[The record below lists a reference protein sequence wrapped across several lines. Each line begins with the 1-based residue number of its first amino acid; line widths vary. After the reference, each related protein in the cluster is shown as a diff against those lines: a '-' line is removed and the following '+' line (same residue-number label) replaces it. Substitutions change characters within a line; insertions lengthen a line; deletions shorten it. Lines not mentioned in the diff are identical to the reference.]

1 VAARDRIFGWVY
13 VSPLL
18 LVLVPFFVAPLL
30 VVIAASFFESDGF
43 GGLIANPTLGNYVD
57 IFTSALT
64 FNLYLET
71 IKFTVLTWFFSLIIG
86 FWIAYFLVFHV
97 RSPLLG
103 IGLFLLCTVPFW
115 TSNII
120 RMISWIPLLG
130 KEGLINMSLIKLGV
144 VHEPL
149 EFLLFSSFSVVVAYV
164 HQLTIFMVVP
174 IFNAMARID
183 KRVVEAALDAGACR
197 FDIVRL
203 IVLPLSKNGIA
214 LGSIF
219 VVSIVMGDFFV
230 IKVMSG
236 GGSASVVGALY
247 EDVGVLQYPSAAA
260 SAVLLTIVVTL
271 LVTAIL
277 RTVDVRKEIARW
289 RRPIT
294 RCVQAPCRR
303 PWWRTRSRRAPA
315 GGPGRSTSSSPC
327 SCFTCS
333 RSMVR

>member
-1 VAARDRIFGWVY
+1 MAAREGVFGWVY
-13 VSPLL
+13 ISPLM

-30 VVIAASFFESDGF
+30 VVIAASFMQSDGF
-43 GGLIANPTLGNYVD
+43 GGIIVNPTLQNYLD
-57 IFTSALT
+57 IFSSGLT

-71 IKFTVLTWFFSLIIG
+71 VKFTVLTWLFSLIIG
-86 FWIAYFLVFHV
+86 FWVAYFLVFHV
-97 RSPLLG
+97 RSPLLA

-130 KEGLINMSLIKLGV
+130 KEGLINMSLIRLGIV
-144 VHEPL
+144 REPL

-164 HQLTIFMVVP
+164 HQLTIFMIVP

-183 KRVVEAALDAGACR
+183 KRVVEAGLDAGASR
-197 FDIVRL
+197 FEIMRL

-260 SAVLLTIVVTL
+260 SAVVLTIVVTML
-271 LVTAIL
+271 ITAIL
-277 RTVDVRKEIARW
+277 RTVDVRKEL
-289 RRPIT
+289 T
-294 RCVQAPCRR
+294 R
-303 PWWRTRSRRAPA
+303 
-315 GGPGRSTSSSPC
+315 
-327 SCFTCS
+327 
-333 RSMVR
+333 

>member
-1 VAARDRIFGWVY
+1 LAGPLLASGFASSRVASKIANEANIMAAREGVFGWVY
-13 VSPLL
+13 ISPLM

-30 VVIAASFFESDGF
+30 VVIAASFLQSDGF
-43 GGLIANPTLGNYVD
+43 GGIIVNPTLQNYVD
-57 IFTSALT
+57 IFSSGLT

-71 IKFTVLTWFFSLIIG
+71 VKFTILTWLFALIIG
-86 FWIAYFLVFHV
+86 FWVAYFLVFHV
-97 RSPLLG
+97 RSPLLA

-130 KEGLINMSLIKLGV
+130 KEGLINMSLIRLGI

-164 HQLTIFMVVP
+164 HQLTIFMIVP

-183 KRVVEAALDAGACR
+183 KRVVEAALDAGASR
-197 FDIVRL
+197 FEIMWL

-219 VVSIVMGDFFV
+219 VVSIVMGAFFV

-260 SAVLLTIVVTL
+260 SAVVLTIVVTML
-271 LVTAIL
+271 ITAIL
-277 RTVDVRKEIARW
+277 RSVDVRKEL
-289 RRPIT
+289 T
-294 RCVQAPCRR
+294 R
-303 PWWRTRSRRAPA
+303 
-315 GGPGRSTSSSPC
+315 
-327 SCFTCS
+327 
-333 RSMVR
+333 

>member
-1 VAARDRIFGWVY
+1 MAAREGVFGWIY
-13 VSPLL
+13 ISPLM

-30 VVIAASFFESDGF
+30 VVIAASFLQSDGF
-43 GGLIANPTLGNYVD
+43 GGIIVNPTLQNYVD
-57 IFTSALT
+57 IFSSGLT

-71 IKFTVLTWFFSLIIG
+71 VKFTILTWLFALIIG
-86 FWIAYFLVFHV
+86 FWVAYFLVFHV
-97 RSPLLG
+97 RSPLLA

-130 KEGLINMSLIKLGV
+130 KEGLINMSLIRLGI

-164 HQLTIFMVVP
+164 HQLTIFMIVP

-183 KRVVEAALDAGACR
+183 KRVVEAALDAGASR
-197 FDIVRL
+197 FEIMSL

-260 SAVLLTIVVTL
+260 SAVVLTIVVTML
-271 LVTAIL
+271 ITAIL
-277 RTVDVRKEIARW
+277 RTVDVRKEL
-289 RRPIT
+289 T
-294 RCVQAPCRR
+294 R
-303 PWWRTRSRRAPA
+303 
-315 GGPGRSTSSSPC
+315 
-327 SCFTCS
+327 
-333 RSMVR
+333 